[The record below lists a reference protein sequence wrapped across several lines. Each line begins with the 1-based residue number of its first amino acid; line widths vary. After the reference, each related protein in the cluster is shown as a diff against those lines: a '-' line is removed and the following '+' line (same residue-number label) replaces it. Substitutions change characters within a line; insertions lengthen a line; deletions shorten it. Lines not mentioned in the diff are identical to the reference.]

1 MSTIPQSHPP
11 VHIGVDI
18 AKASFQADLQW
29 KSRNFPNTP
38 TGHRKL
44 AAALPAGAFIVMEA
58 TGSYHLAL
66 LRFLHSSA
74 IPAAVVNPT
83 RVRAFAKAI
92 GIMAKTDP
100 VDAALLSRFG
110 AATQPPAAV
119 APHPDRAA
127 LKELCTVRDAL
138 LTESINWTNL
148 AEHHQTKEAR
158 RFAQTRLAQVKRD
171 LAKVEKRIGV
181 LLRASRELSAAAGVL
196 LDCKGVGPVT
206 TAILLSSMP
215 ELGHLNRSEAGSLA
229 GLAPY
234 ANDSGSH
241 NGKRR
246 IRAGRPRVKRA
257 LYLAALSGVR
267 YHPTLRPYYKSLRDR
282 GKLPKVALVAVAR
295 KLLTILNAKLKEFYQ
310 AQMQQDN
317 AVATIALAG
326 AMASAENG
334 AITSSEA
341 ERHGDPSP

>member
-1 MSTIPQSHPP
+1 MSTIPQSNPP

-18 AKASFQADLQW
+18 AKASFQADLLG
-29 KSRNFPNTP
+29 KSRNFPNTAK
-38 TGHRKL
+38 GHRDFASKL
-44 AAALPAGAFIVMEA
+44 PQGAFIVMEA

-66 LRFLHSSA
+66 LRHLQSLE
-74 IPAAVVNPT
+74 IPAAVVNPA

-100 VDAALLSRFG
+100 VDACLLSRFG
-110 AATQPPAAV
+110 AATQPPAAM
-119 APHPDRAA
+119 AADPDRVA

-138 LTESINWTNL
+138 LAESINWTNL
-148 AEHHQTKEAR
+148 IEHHQTKEAR
-158 RFAQTRLAQVKRD
+158 RFAEARLAQVKRD
-171 LAKVEKRIGV
+171 LAKVEKRIAV
-181 LLRASRELSAAAGVL
+181 LLEASRELSSAASVL
-196 LDCKGVGPVT
+196 LGCKGIGPVT

-257 LYLAALSGVR
+257 LYLAALSAVR
-267 YHPTLRPYYKSLRDR
+267 HHPTLRPYYKALRER
-282 GKLPKVALVAVAR
+282 GKPAKVALVAVAR
-295 KLLTILNAKLKEFYQ
+295 KLLSILNARLKEFYQ
-310 AQMQQDN
+310 SHQQEN
-317 AVATIALAG
+317 AVGPVASVG
-326 AMASAENG
+326 AMTSAENG
-334 AITSSEA
+334 LNNSSEA